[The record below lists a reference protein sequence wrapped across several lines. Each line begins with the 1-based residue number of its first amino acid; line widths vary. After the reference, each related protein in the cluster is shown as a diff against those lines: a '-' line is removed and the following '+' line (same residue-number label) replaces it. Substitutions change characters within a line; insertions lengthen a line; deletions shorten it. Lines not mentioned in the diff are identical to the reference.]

1 MSDKKPLEWIR
12 MQLSPLPHLES
23 ELDTVVVFWNPETGE
38 VRGEGAEIVKS
49 LVDTYSEKGSITTS
63 KGEVIQ
69 LDDPYR
75 NTAAL
80 STILSQQY
88 WVSPQPV
95 EAPEE
100 PSTKVLQ

>member
-1 MSDKKPLEWIR
+1 MSEKKPLEWIR
-12 MQLSPLPHLES
+12 MQLSPLPHLEK
-23 ELDTVVVFWNPETGE
+23 ELETIVVFWNPDTGE
-38 VRGEGAEIVKS
+38 VRGEAAEIVRS
-49 LVDTYSEKGSITTS
+49 LVDEYAQKGSITTS

-75 NTAAL
+75 NTAAF
-80 STILSQQY
+80 STILSQRY

-100 PSTKVLQ
+100 PDSKILQ